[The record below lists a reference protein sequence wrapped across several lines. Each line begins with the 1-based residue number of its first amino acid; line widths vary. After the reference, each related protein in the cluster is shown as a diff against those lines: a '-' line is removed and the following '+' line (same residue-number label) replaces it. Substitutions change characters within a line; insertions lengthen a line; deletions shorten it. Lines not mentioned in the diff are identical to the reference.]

1 MYPKIYNPSRQHH
14 PVPRGRNSL
23 EDVFSC
29 KYCQAHVY
37 TQPLLSGVH
46 NRNHCPYCLWSRHVD
61 LNKPGD
67 RLSACKTIMQ
77 PIGLTMKPGRD
88 KFGRACMG
96 ELMLIHRC
104 IGCGKL
110 SINRIA
116 ADDITERLLGVFHV
130 SLATDAHTRNQLK
143 TNGIR
148 LIQEDEA
155 WMVTSQLE
163 GIRLN

>member
-1 MYPKIYNPSRQHH
+1 MYPKIYNPSRHH
-14 PVPRGRNSL
+14 QPIPRGRNSL

-29 KYCQAHVY
+29 KYCQAYVH

-67 RLSACKTIMQ
+67 RLSACKAIMQ
-77 PIGLTMKPGRD
+77 PIGLTIKPGRD
-88 KFGRACMG
+88 KFGIDCFG

-104 IGCGKL
+104 KECGKL

-116 ADDITERLLGVFHV
+116 ADDITERLLEIFHT
-130 SLATDAHTRNQLK
+130 SMGTDAPTRDQLK
-143 TNGIR
+143 STGIH

-155 WMVTSQLE
+155 WMVTRQLN
-163 GIRLN
+163 GIMKN